1 MRRLGTFFI
10 KTKLFRAVEFK
21 TFLFKNVFLRTSLIA
36 GILASPI
43 THADLTFGIVAP
55 STGGASS
62 LGLGMQKGIE
72 TYFAEVN
79 ATGGVNGQ
87 ALTLVAMDDQYQ
99 PLPAAR
105 KTRELIENNMLA
117 AIGNV
122 GTPTAAV
129 TIPLHNEYKTLL
141 YGAFTG
147 AGILRRT
154 PPDRYVI
161 NYRAS
166 YVQETA
172 AMIDGLLEAGV
183 LPEEIAF
190 FTQND
195 SFGDAGY
202 NGAMQALASHGV
214 ENAASLVHG
223 RFTRGTRNVHQ
234 GLASI
239 LQAPVTPRAIIIVG
253 TYGPASDFIREAQQ
267 DLPDAVFLNV
277 SFVGSQALK
286 DELGD
291 LAEGVIITQVV
302 PPLDANLPAVEAYRQ
317 ALDTYADGS
326 EPDFISLEGYLAA
339 KLFVE
344 GVKAAGAN
352 PDREAIV
359 DGLLGLG
366 SIDIGLEEPLT
377 LGRDDHQASDAV
389 WPTIIKNGRFE
400 SVEWASLLP

>member
-1 MRRLGTFFI
+1 MRRLGTWLLR
-10 KTKLFRAVEFK
+10 KVLLKK
-21 TFLFKNVFLRTSLIA
+21 FLLSIALLGGVFAPL
-36 GILASPI
+36 LAQ
-43 THADLTFGIVAP
+43 AELTFGIVAP
-55 STGGASS
+55 SSGGAAP

-79 ATGGVNGQ
+79 AAGGVNGENLSLI
-87 ALTLVAMDDQYQ
+87 ARDDQYK
-99 PLPAAR
+99 PLQAASN
-105 KTRELIENNMLA
+105 TRQLIQDDDVLA

-122 GTPTAAV
+122 GTPTATV
-129 TIPLHNEYKTLL
+129 TIPIHNEYKTLL

-147 AGILRRT
+147 AGVLRKS

-172 AMIDGLLEAGV
+172 AMVDGLLEAGV

-202 NGAMQALASHGV
+202 NGAAQALTAHGV
-214 ENAASLVHG
+214 DNIAALAHG
-223 RFTRGTRNVHQ
+223 RFTRGTRNIHQ
-234 GLASI
+234 GLATI
-239 LQAPVTPRAIIIVG
+239 LEAPVTPRAIIIVG
-253 TYGPASDFIREAQQ
+253 TYGPAADFIREAKN

-277 SFVGSQALK
+277 SFVGSQALM

-302 PPLDANLPAVEAYRQ
+302 PPLDADLPAVEAYRE
-317 ALDTYADGS
+317 ALDAHASGS

-352 PDREAIV
+352 PDRDAIV

-366 SIDIGLEEPLT
+366 SIDIGLEEPVS
-377 LGRDDHQASDAV
+377 LGPNDHQASDAV
-389 WPTIIKNGRFE
+389 WPTIITNGRFE

>member
-1 MRRLGTFFI
+1 MQRLGTWFL
-10 KTKLFRAVEFK
+10 KEG
-21 TFLFKNVFLRTSLIA
+21 LFKKPLLRNHLLKVMLLA
-36 GILASPI
+36 GMFTPLLAQ
-43 THADLTFGIVAP
+43 AELTFGIVAP
-55 STGGASS
+55 SSGDAAP

-72 TYFAEVN
+72 TYFAEAN
-79 ATGGVNGQ
+79 AAGGVNGEML
-87 ALTLVAMDDQYQ
+87 ALVARDDQYQ
-99 PLPAAR
+99 PLQAASN
-105 KTRELIENNMLA
+105 TRELIQEDEDDVLA

-122 GTPTAAV
+122 GTPTATV
-129 TIPLHNEYKTLL
+129 TIPIYNEYKTLL

-147 AGILRRT
+147 AGVLRKT

-172 AMIDGLLEAGV
+172 AMVDGLLEAGV

-202 NGAMQALASHGV
+202 NGATQALAAHGV
-214 ENAASLVHG
+214 DNIAALAHG
-223 RFTRGTRNVHQ
+223 RFTRGTRNIHQ
-234 GLASI
+234 GLATI
-239 LQAPVTPRAIIIVG
+239 LEAPVTPRAVIIVG
-253 TYGPASDFIREAQQ
+253 TYGPAADFIREAKN
-267 DLPDAVFLNV
+267 DLPDTLFLNV
-277 SFVGSQALK
+277 SFVGSQALM
-286 DELGD
+286 DDLGD

-302 PPLDANLPAVEAYRQ
+302 PPLNADLPAVEAYRQ
-317 ALDTYADGS
+317 ALATHARGS

-344 GVKAAGAN
+344 GVRAAGAN

-366 SIDIGLEEPLT
+366 SVDIGLEEPLS
-377 LGRDDHQASDAV
+377 LGPNDHQASDAV
-389 WPTIIKNGRFE
+389 WPTIITNGRFE

>member
-1 MRRLGTFFI
+1 MQRLGIELLI
-10 KTKLFRAVEFK
+10 KALPKSLLLSKCLFTMTLTAGMFVPLLAQAE
-21 TFLFKNVFLRTSLIA
+21 LR
-36 GILASPI
+36 
-43 THADLTFGIVAP
+43 FGIVAP
-55 STGGASS
+55 SSGGAAP

-72 TYFAEVN
+72 TYFSEVN
-79 ATGGVNGQ
+79 EAGGVNGET
-87 ALTLVAMDDQYQ
+87 LTLIARDDQYK
-99 PLPAAR
+99 PLQAANH
-105 KTRELIENNMLA
+105 TRQLIQEDEVLA

-122 GTPTAAV
+122 GTPTATV
-129 TIPLHNEYKTLL
+129 TIPIFNEYETLL

-147 AGILRRT
+147 AGVLRKT

-172 AMIDGLLEAGV
+172 AMVDGLLEAGV

-202 NGAMQALASHGV
+202 NGATQALAAHGV
-214 ENAASLVHG
+214 GNIAALAHG
-223 RFTRGTRNVHQ
+223 RFTRGTRNIHQ
-234 GLASI
+234 GLATI
-239 LQAPVTPRAIIIVG
+239 LEAPVTPRAVIIVG
-253 TYGPASDFIREAQQ
+253 TYGPAADFIREAKN
-267 DLPDAVFLNV
+267 DLPDALFLNV
-277 SFVGSQALK
+277 SFVGSQALM

-302 PPLDANLPAVEAYRQ
+302 PPLNAELPAVEAYRN
-317 ALDTYADGS
+317 ALATHASGS

-344 GVKAAGAN
+344 GVRAAGAN

-359 DGLLGLG
+359 DGLLSLN
-366 SIDIGLEEPLT
+366 SVDIGLEEPLS
-377 LGRDDHQASDAV
+377 LGPNDHQASDAV
-389 WPTIIKNGRFE
+389 WPTIINNGRFE

>member
-1 MRRLGTFFI
+1 MRRLGI
-10 KTKLFRAVEFK
+10 I
-21 TFLFKNVFLRTSLIA
+21 SLKA
-36 GILASPI
+36 MLLNATLLVGALVSPL
-43 THADLTFGIVAP
+43 TQAELTFGIVAP
-55 STGGASS
+55 SSGGAAP

-79 ATGGVNGQ
+79 AAGGINGHT
-87 ALTLVAMDDQYQ
+87 LKLVAMDDQYQ
-99 PLPAAR
+99 PLQAAR
-105 KTRELIENNMLA
+105 HTRQLIADDLLA

-122 GTPTAAV
+122 GTPTATV
-129 TIPLHNEYKTLL
+129 TIPLHNEFKTLL

-147 AGILRRT
+147 AGGLRKT

-166 YVQETA
+166 YLQETA
-172 AMIDGLLEAGV
+172 AMVDGLLEAGI

-202 NGAMQALASHGV
+202 NGATQALASHGFG
-214 ENAASLVHG
+214 NIAALAHG
-223 RFTRGTRNVHQ
+223 RFTRGTRNIHQ

-239 LQAPVTPRAIIIVG
+239 LQAPVTPRAIIIVS
-253 TYGPASDFIREAQQ
+253 TYGPAADFIREAQV
-267 DLPDAVFLNV
+267 DLPDTLFLNV
-277 SFVGSQALK
+277 SFVGSQALM
-286 DELGD
+286 DELGEQ
-291 LAEGVIITQVV
+291 AEGVIITQVV
-302 PPLDANLPAVEAYRQ
+302 PPLDADLPAVEAYRQ
-317 ALDTYADGS
+317 ALETHAAGS

-344 GVKAAGAN
+344 GVKAAGAD

-359 DGLLGLG
+359 NGLLGLG
-366 SIDIGLEEPLT
+366 SIDIGLEEPLS
-377 LGRDDHQASDAV
+377 LGRNDHQASDAV
-389 WPTIIKNGRFE
+389 WPTIITNGRFE

>member
-1 MRRLGTFFI
+1 MRRSG
-10 KTKLFRAVEFK
+10 AP
-21 TFLFKNVFLRTSLIA
+21 FLNLALLKIA
-36 GILASPI
+36 LLAGMLVSPLAQ
-43 THADLTFGIVAP
+43 ADLTFGLVAP
-55 STGGASS
+55 ASGGAAP

-79 ATGGVNGQ
+79 AAGGVNGEKL
-87 ALTLVAMDDQYQ
+87 ALIARDDQYK
-99 PLPAAR
+99 PLQAASN
-105 KTRELIENNMLA
+105 TRQLVHDDKVLA

-122 GTPTAAV
+122 GTPTATV
-129 TIPLHNEYKTLL
+129 TIPLYNEFETLL

-147 AGILRRT
+147 AGVLRKT

-172 AMIDGLLEAGV
+172 TMVNGLLEAGIK
-183 LPEEIAF
+183 PEEIAF

-202 NGAMQALASHGV
+202 NGAMQALNAHGID
-214 ENAASLVHG
+214 NTSSLAHG
-223 RFTRGTRNVHQ
+223 RFTRGTRNIHQ

-239 LQAPVTPRAIIIVG
+239 LEEPVTPRAIIIVG
-253 TYGPASDFIREAQQ
+253 TYGPAADFIREARN
-267 DLPDAVFLNV
+267 DLPDALFLNV
-277 SFVGSQALK
+277 SFVGSQALL

-291 LAEGVIITQVV
+291 LSEGVIITQVV
-302 PPLDANLPAVEAYRQ
+302 PPLDADLPAVDDYRQ
-317 ALDTYADGS
+317 ALNTYAGGS

-344 GVKAAGAN
+344 GVKAAGAEPN
-352 PDREAIV
+352 REAIV
-359 DGLLGLG
+359 NGLLGLG
-366 SIDIGLEEPLT
+366 SIDIGLAEPLS
-377 LGRDDHQASDAV
+377 LGPNDHQASDAV

-400 SVEWASLLP
+400 LVEWASLLP

>member
-1 MRRLGTFFI
+1 MQRLGTWFL
-10 KTKLFRAVEFK
+10 KEG
-21 TFLFKNVFLRTSLIA
+21 LFKKPLLRNHLLKVMLLA
-36 GILASPI
+36 GMFTPLLAQ
-43 THADLTFGIVAP
+43 AELTFGIVAP
-55 STGGASS
+55 SSGDAAP

-72 TYFAEVN
+72 TYFAEAN
-79 ATGGVNGQ
+79 AAGGVNGEML
-87 ALTLVAMDDQYQ
+87 ALVARDDQYQ
-99 PLPAAR
+99 PLQAASN
-105 KTRELIENNMLA
+105 TRELIQEDEDDVLA

-122 GTPTAAV
+122 GTPTATV
-129 TIPLHNEYKTLL
+129 TIPIYNEYKTLL

-147 AGILRRT
+147 AGVLRKT

-172 AMIDGLLEAGV
+172 AMVDGLLEAGV

-202 NGAMQALASHGV
+202 NGATQALAAHGV
-214 ENAASLVHG
+214 DNIAALAHG
-223 RFTRGTRNVHQ
+223 RFTRGTRNIHQ
-234 GLASI
+234 GLATI
-239 LQAPVTPRAIIIVG
+239 LEAPVTPRAVIIVG
-253 TYGPASDFIREAQQ
+253 TYGPAADFIREAKN
-267 DLPDAVFLNV
+267 DLPDTLFLNV
-277 SFVGSQALK
+277 SFVGSQALM

-302 PPLDANLPAVEAYRQ
+302 PPLNADLPAVEAYRQ
-317 ALDTYADGS
+317 ALATHARGS

-344 GVKAAGAN
+344 GVRAAGAN

-366 SIDIGLEEPLT
+366 SVDIGLEEPLS
-377 LGRDDHQASDAV
+377 LGPNDHQASDAV
-389 WPTIIKNGRFE
+389 WPTIITNGRFE

>member
-1 MRRLGTFFI
+1 MRRVGTLLLSKRPLKKRLVNI
-10 KTKLFRAVEFK
+10 TLFAG
-21 TFLFKNVFLRTSLIA
+21 LLI
-36 GILASPI
+36 SPL
-43 THADLTFGIVAP
+43 TQAALTFGIVAP
-55 STGGASS
+55 SSGGAAP

-79 ATGGVNGQ
+79 AAGGVNGETLALIPRDDEYKPLQ
-87 ALTLVAMDDQYQ
+87 AASN
-99 PLPAAR
+99 
-105 KTRELIENNMLA
+105 TRQIIQEDEVLA

-122 GTPTAAV
+122 GTPTATV
-129 TIPLHNEYKTLL
+129 TIPIYNEYETLL

-147 AGILRRT
+147 AGVLRKT

-172 AMIDGLLEAGV
+172 AMVNGLLEAGV

-202 NGAMQALASHGV
+202 NGAIQALTSHGV
-214 ENAASLVHG
+214 GNTAALAHG
-223 RFTRGTRNVHQ
+223 RFTRGTRNIHQ
-234 GLASI
+234 GLATI
-239 LQAPVTPRAIIIVG
+239 LQAPVTPRAVIIVG
-253 TYGPASDFIREAQQ
+253 TYGPAADFIREARN

-277 SFVGSQALK
+277 SFVGSQALM
-286 DELGD
+286 DELGE

-302 PPLDANLPAVEAYRQ
+302 PPLDADLPAVEAYRQ
-317 ALDTYADGS
+317 ALATHSRGS

-352 PDREAIV
+352 PDRDAIV

-366 SIDIGLEEPLT
+366 SVDIGLEEPLS
-377 LGRDDHQASDAV
+377 LGRNDHQASDAV
-389 WPTIIKNGRFE
+389 WPTIITNGRFE

>member
-1 MRRLGTFFI
+1 MRQLSI
-10 KTKLFRAVEFK
+10 ISLKT
-21 TFLFKNVFLRTSLIA
+21 
-36 GILASPI
+36 ILLNATLLVGALMSPL
-43 THADLTFGIVAP
+43 AQAELTFGIVAP
-55 STGGASS
+55 SSGGAAP

-79 ATGGVNGQ
+79 AAGGVNGQ
-87 ALTLVAMDDQYQ
+87 SLKLVAMDDQYQ
-99 PLPAAR
+99 PLQAAR
-105 KTRELIENNMLA
+105 HTRQLIADDLLA

-122 GTPTAAV
+122 GTPTATV
-129 TIPLHNEYKTLL
+129 TIPLHNEFKTLL

-147 AGILRRT
+147 AGGLRKT

-166 YVQETA
+166 YLQETA
-172 AMIDGLLEAGV
+172 AMVDGLLEAGI

-202 NGAMQALASHGV
+202 NGATQALASHGF
-214 ENAASLVHG
+214 ENTAALAHG
-223 RFTRGTRNVHQ
+223 RFTRGTRNIHQ

-239 LQAPVTPRAIIIVG
+239 LQVPVTPRAIIIVS
-253 TYGPASDFIREAQQ
+253 TYGPAADFIREAQV
-267 DLPDAVFLNV
+267 DLPDTLFLNV
-277 SFVGSQALK
+277 SFVGSQALL
-286 DELGD
+286 DELGEQ
-291 LAEGVIITQVV
+291 AEGVIITQVV
-302 PPLDANLPAVEAYRQ
+302 PPLDADLPAVEAYRQ
-317 ALDTYADGS
+317 ALETHAAGS

-344 GVKAAGAN
+344 GVKAAGAD

-359 DGLLGLG
+359 NGLLGLG

-377 LGRDDHQASDAV
+377 LGRNDHQASDAV
-389 WPTIIKNGRFE
+389 WSTIITNGRFE
-400 SVEWASLLP
+400 LVEWASLLP

>member
-1 MRRLGTFFI
+1 MRRLWI
-10 KTKLFRAVEFK
+10 WIL
-21 TFLFKNVFLRTSLIA
+21 TSGLVSP
-36 GILASPI
+36 LAQ
-43 THADLTFGIVAP
+43 AELTFGIVAP
-55 STGGASS
+55 SSGDAAP

-79 ATGGVNGQ
+79 AAGGVNGETL
-87 ALTLVAMDDQYQ
+87 ALIARDDQYQ
-99 PLPAAR
+99 PLQAAVN
-105 KTRELIENNMLA
+105 TRQLIQEDDVLA

-122 GTPTAAV
+122 GTPTATV
-129 TIPLHNEYKTLL
+129 TIPLYNEYETLL

-147 AGILRRT
+147 AGVLRKT

-172 AMIDGLLEAGV
+172 AMVDGLLDAGI

-202 NGAMQALASHGV
+202 NGATQALAAQGAD
-214 ENAASLVHG
+214 NTAALAHG
-223 RFTRGTRNVHQ
+223 RFTRGTRNIHQ
-234 GLASI
+234 GLATI

-253 TYGPASDFIREAQQ
+253 TYGPAADFIREAKN
-267 DLPDAVFLNV
+267 DLPDTVFLNV
-277 SFVGSQALK
+277 SFVGSQALM
-286 DELGD
+286 DELGE

-302 PPLDANLPAVEAYRQ
+302 PPLDADLPAVDAYRQ
-317 ALDTYADGS
+317 ALETHANGS

-339 KLFVE
+339 KLFIE

-352 PDREAIV
+352 PDRDVIV

-366 SIDIGLEEPLT
+366 SIDIGLGAPLS
-377 LGRDDHQASDAV
+377 LGRNDHQASDAV
-389 WPTIIKNGRFE
+389 WPTIITHGHFE
-400 SVEWASLLP
+400 SVEWANLLP

>member
-1 MRRLGTFFI
+1 MQRLGIGLLI
-10 KTKLFRAVEFK
+10 KALSQKVLLRKYLLNIALAVGMFAPLVAQAE
-21 TFLFKNVFLRTSLIA
+21 LS
-36 GILASPI
+36 
-43 THADLTFGIVAP
+43 FGIVAP
-55 STGGASS
+55 SSGGAAP

-79 ATGGVNGQ
+79 EAGGVNGETL
-87 ALTLVAMDDQYQ
+87 ALIARDDQYK
-99 PLPAAR
+99 PLQAASN
-105 KTRELIENNMLA
+105 TRQLIQEDEVLA

-122 GTPTAAV
+122 GTPTATV
-129 TIPLHNEYKTLL
+129 TIPIFNEYETLL

-147 AGILRRT
+147 AGVLRKT

-172 AMIDGLLEAGV
+172 AMVGGLLEAGV

-202 NGAMQALASHGV
+202 NGATQALAAHGV
-214 ENAASLVHG
+214 DNIAALAHG
-223 RFTRGTRNVHQ
+223 RFTRGTRNIHQ
-234 GLASI
+234 GLATI
-239 LQAPVTPRAIIIVG
+239 LEAPVTPRAVIIVG
-253 TYGPASDFIREAQQ
+253 TYGPAADFIREAKN
-267 DLPDAVFLNV
+267 DLPDTLFLNV
-277 SFVGSQALK
+277 SFVGSQALM

-302 PPLDANLPAVEAYRQ
+302 PPLNADLPAVEAYRK
-317 ALDTYADGS
+317 ALETHARGS

-344 GVKAAGAN
+344 GVRAAGAN

-366 SIDIGLEEPLT
+366 SVDIGLEEPLS
-377 LGRDDHQASDAV
+377 LGPNDHQASDAV